1 MKARDIMTPRP
12 FAVTPSE
19 PISKVAELM
28 RYEKVGCV
36 PVVRD
41 LERPALVGLITARDI
56 AVRCVSR
63 LHGHGCTAQDHMTPQ
78 PLATVGPDA
87 EVEEILQLMRERD
100 IRRVPVVDEGGL
112 LIGIVSE
119 RDLVETHLPHCVQRM
134 RSALSHHAPAA

>member
-1 MKARDIMTPRP
+1 MKAREIMTPNP
-12 FAVTPSE
+12 FTVTPSE

-41 LERPALVGLITARDI
+41 PLVPVLVGLITARDI

-63 LHGHGCTAQDHMTPQ
+63 LHGHSCTAQDHMTPQ

-87 EVEEILQLMRERD
+87 DVEEILRLMRERD
-100 IRRVPVVDEGGL
+100 VRRIPVVDEQGL
-112 LIGIVSE
+112 LLGIVSE
-119 RDLVETHLPHCVQRM
+119 RDLIETHLPHCLQRM
-134 RSALSHHAPAA
+134 KAALLPHAPAA

>member
-1 MKARDIMTPRP
+1 MKAREIMTPNP
-12 FAVTPSE
+12 FTVTPSE

-41 LERPALVGLITARDI
+41 PLVPVLVGLITARDI

-63 LHGHGCTAQDHMTPQ
+63 LHGHSCTAQDHMTPQ

-87 EVEEILQLMRERD
+87 DLEEILRLMRERD
-100 IRRVPVVDEGGL
+100 VRRIPVVDEQGL
-112 LIGIVSE
+112 LLGIVSE
-119 RDLVETHLPHCVQRM
+119 RDLVATHLPHCLQRM
-134 RSALSHHAPAA
+134 KAALLPHAPAA